1 MLWSS
6 LAFALALPS
15 ASLAGVQLAGD
26 GLDFAASRL
35 VAVGVA
41 VLTAAGAIGW
51 AAAYT
56 RAARH
61 HRRTT
66 TAVWIATAC
75 LALGLGSI
83 ALSSW
88 EEYQAGTSLP
98 IINLFLLLIPIGLL
112 TLLGAAV
119 AQTLSARGERQR

>member
-15 ASLAGVQLAGD
+15 AFLAGVQLAGD
-26 GLDFAASRL
+26 RLDFAATRL
-35 VAVGVA
+35 VAAGVA

-56 RAARH
+56 HAARH

-75 LALGLGSI
+75 LALGFGSI